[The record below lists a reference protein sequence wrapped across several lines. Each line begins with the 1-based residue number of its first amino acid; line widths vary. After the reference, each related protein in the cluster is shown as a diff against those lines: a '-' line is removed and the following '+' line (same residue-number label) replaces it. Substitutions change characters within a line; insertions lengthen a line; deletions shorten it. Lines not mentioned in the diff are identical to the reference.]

1 METTADIATWSA
13 LVLGGRDAT
22 DMAVTGRLQGNA
34 AAVNRLPR
42 TIHLPWCDED
52 F

>member
-34 AAVNRLPR
+34 AAVNRPL
-42 TIHLPWCDED
+42 HLPWCDEN
-52 F
+52 FRS